1 MQEVFEKIKER
12 CMNEPKIGRQSL
24 DAFLKIVNQ
33 VAEEY
38 SHGHFG
44 CNSNADR
51 IRAQIST
58 DEGLADFIDKL
69 DPDGEGLCYCKGN
82 NVHCRE
88 LTDKG
93 EGPTGE
99 LCRQCLMDYLQADVE
114 E

>member
-1 MQEVFEKIKER
+1 MSEYCVFEEWGNAQRK
-12 CMNEPKIGRQSL
+12 PKKQT
-24 DAFLKIVNQ
+24 
-33 VAEEY
+33 
-38 SHGHFG
+38 
-44 CNSNADR
+44 NADR

-58 DEGLADFIDKL
+58 DEGLADFIDQL

-99 LCRQCLMDYLQADVE
+99 LCRQCLMDYLQADAE